1 VVEHR
6 LAKARVEGSNPFF
19 RSIFLPTSECFGPT
33 FYTNFL
39 YNRGKYSI
47 LLVPENKELINMGAD
62 REGTYYLVREEALPD
77 VLRKTIRAKEL
88 LKRGMCTKVNEAVDQ
103 VGLSRAAYY
112 KYRSY
117 IFPFN
122 ELSQGKIVTLH
133 FVLEHKPGVLSQ
145 VLSRVAE
152 TKGNILTI
160 NQGIPL
166 QGLADVSI
174 SIETHRMLE
183 DMEEL
188 LQSLADLK
196 GVRKTKIIGQE

>member
-1 VVEHR
+1 
-6 LAKARVEGSNPFF
+6 
-19 RSIFLPTSECFGPT
+19 
-33 FYTNFL
+33 
-39 YNRGKYSI
+39 
-47 LLVPENKELINMGAD
+47 MGAD